1 MKPALGCGW
10 RLLFLAIGFGVFL
23 CSFHSTA
30 IAEPLPLKR
39 VVELALRNSPTAA
52 AATAEEQRAFAAYR
66 EQKDQY
72 IPQVVVGSGL
82 GQSWGYPLSL
92 EGSAPSIFNISAQSA
107 LINPALR
114 QFLHAT
120 RTDWNASNAQ
130 AKDQRNQ
137 VIQDTVLSYAELSKW
152 QSLLGQLQQ
161 EQAQAQNA
169 EKIEHERVQA
179 GVDNLLLLKHSRLAT
194 ARIRYRLAQAEGAID
209 LLRNRLSQLTGLPAA
224 SIDADPDSIPAIAD
238 KPDDVAADAVQASPA
253 VQAANLRAQAEE
265 FRAQAERKSLWPT
278 LDFAAQ
284 YALLDTTLNNYQ
296 QFFQPGSFQRHNA
309 TIGVAIR
316 FPFFSLVQ
324 HARADAA
331 EAEAIRRK
339 REAQDTRDKAAQEV
353 LQLRHSVEQLA
364 AAQQVANLEYE
375 VAQGNLDAAQVKYNA
390 GTGSLGD
397 VQEARDQVNQRFDGL
412 QDSNFELEKAQI
424 MLLGS
429 EGKLQDWMASG
440 K

>member
-1 MKPALGCGW
+1 MKPALHCGW
-10 RLLFLAIGFGVFL
+10 RLLFLAIGFWLF
-23 CSFHSTA
+23 CFSHRA
-30 IAEPLPLKR
+30 AAEALPLKR

-52 AATAEEQRAFAAYR
+52 AASADEQRAFALYR
-66 EQKDQY
+66 EQRDQY
-72 IPQVVVGSGL
+72 IPQLVVGSGL

-107 LINPALR
+107 VINPALR

-137 VIQDTVLSYAELSKW
+137 VVQDTVLNYAELSKW
-152 QSLLGQLQQ
+152 QGVLGQLQQ
-161 EQAQAQNA
+161 EQAEAQRS
-169 EKIEHERVQA
+169 EEIENERVKA
-179 GVDNLLLLKHSRLAT
+179 GVDSPILLNRARLSA
-194 ARIRYRLAQAEGAID
+194 ARIGYRLAQAEGAID
-209 LLRNRLSQLTGLPAA
+209 LLRNRLAQLTGLPSA
-224 SIDADPDSIPAIAD
+224 SIDAEPDSIPATGDA
-238 KPDDVAADAVQASPA
+238 PDNDATTQAVQTSPA

-316 FPFFSLVQ
+316 FPFLSSVQ

-339 REAQDTRDKAAQEV
+339 REAQDTRDKAAQQI
-353 LQLRHSVEQLA
+353 LQLRHSVEQLS
-364 AAQQVANLEYE
+364 AAQQVANLEYQ
-375 VAQGNLDAAQVKYNA
+375 VAQGNLDSAQIRYNA
-390 GTGSLGD
+390 GTGNLAD
-397 VQEARDQVNQRFDGL
+397 LQDAHDQLNQRLDAL
-412 QDSNFELEKAQI
+412 QDANFELEKAQI

-429 EGKLQDWMASG
+429 EGKLQDWVASAR
-440 K
+440 